1 MHIFFLFI
9 RSIFQKQM
17 YPTAGSNSKLS
28 NYSKMNS
35 PTSVPKSPRMK
46 QYSQS
51 HYSSPVS
58 MSVTGG
64 NSNMPS
70 GGTDYNYNNISANGG
85 YSVSSMYGQSNGTD
99 QSHMMNS
106 GGDSSPINNTSPYSA
121 CSLSP
126 GSTPTTNYQN
136 GGSSS
141 AVNNTWPY
149 QSASLSYNDTS
160 SQQQQLSSYNQSR
173 HSPTNTY
180 NTNGNSNPYSSL
192 NGSMWG
198 SMGTNGVAPISDS
211 PSQMGQHTGVDHSM
225 KVG

>member
-1 MHIFFLFI
+1 
-9 RSIFQKQM
+9 M
-17 YPTAGSNSKLS
+17 YPTAGGNSKMS

-35 PTSVPKSPRMK
+35 PTSSVPKSPRMK

-51 HYSSPVS
+51 HYSSPAS

-64 NSNMPS
+64 SSNMLS
-70 GGTDYNYNNISANGG
+70 GSATDYNYNNIAASGG
-85 YSVSSMYGQSNGTD
+85 YSVSSMYAQNNGTD
-99 QSHMMNS
+99 QSHMMNG

-141 AVNNTWPY
+141 VINNAWPY
-149 QSASLSYNDTS
+149 QSVGLSYNDTS
-160 SQQQQLSSYNQSR
+160 PQQQQLSSYNQSR
-173 HSPTNTY
+173 HSPNNTY
-180 NTNGNSNPYSSL
+180 NTSVNSNPYSSL

-198 SMGTNGVAPISDS
+198 SMGTNGVASISDS